1 MLLEEKID
9 LLSQGLLKL
18 DTGALADLR
27 RMEVGDV
34 GPLPYWNLAAKC
46 GFLDDNDDNAD
57 IWMRIVH
64 ILAIL
69 TPKGDRIATDRLH
82 NPKRQLGS
90 MLCDGGDLAWPS
102 GGDKPRPFISEPR
115 LARLLA
121 TPADECGEALTRFAR
136 MLAAKRDRAIGV
148 NCAEIAA
155 LLLIPDANRN
165 QQNIARD
172 YYRRLDSA
180 TRKTEKKEAQK

>member
-1 MLLEEKID
+1 MPLEEKID
-9 LLSQGLLKL
+9 LLSQCLFKL

-27 RMEVGDV
+27 RMEVGAV

-46 GFLDDNDDNAD
+46 GFLDDNAA

-90 MLCDGGDLAWPS
+90 MLCDGGDLVWPS

-121 TPADECGEALTRFAR
+121 TPADQCGEALTRFAR

-155 LLLIPDANRN
+155 LLLFPDVKRN

-180 TRKTEKKEAQK
+180 TRKTEKEEAQK